1 MRHFL
6 LASVGVL
13 LFGIVT
19 SCSSGDFSGSS
30 AQSSPA
36 KKKTD
41 SDKTDPENST
51 PPGTSDPENQL
62 QTDDSGQIIMPNL
75 TQCAVLPLA
84 GKTSDGTC
92 AANSVVVI
100 VDDGG
105 NLSGGMTCCPIGQNV
120 LSAKVEEQNVL
131 RTQCLT
137 DEVAT
142 GVSRPNVLCTKI
154 NTNFFKLEPPTSS
167 ILLNSQTS
175 ISELER
181 AIAASDDQFDA
192 CVCRAPSIVI
202 GPHSQQNDVCTEKCA
217 VLRRK

>member
-6 LASVGVL
+6 LASVGF
-13 LFGIVT
+13 LFFGAVMA
-19 SCSSGDFSGSS
+19 CSSGDFSGSS
-30 AQSSPA
+30 AQMSPA
-36 KKKTD
+36 KK
-41 SDKTDPENST
+41 KTDPENST
-51 PPGTSDPENQL
+51 PPGTSDPKNQL

-120 LSAKVEEQNVL
+120 LSTKLEEQNVL

-142 GVSRPNVLCTKI
+142 GVSRPSVLCTKI

-181 AIAASDDQFDA
+181 AIAASYDQFDA
-192 CVCRAPSIVI
+192 CVCRTPSVVI
-202 GPHSQQNDVCTEKCA
+202 GPHSAQNDTCAEKC
-217 VLRRK
+217 VVIKRK